1 MDANP
6 GLYLCYYTITGKV
19 VRKPGPGAK
28 LFLNWLPKM
37 SRFLLACALAL
48 LVSPLAARPATA
60 ASATE
65 VVERFQSTLISV
77 MSNAQKLGYSGRYKR
92 FKPAVEESHDLPGI
106 ARIAAGRY
114 WDQFKS
120 EQKNLFVET
129 FSELSIATYASRFDG
144 YSGETFKI
152 ISERKLDSGDV
163 LVQSVLTQSDGEKT
177 RFDYVLRQKDG
188 RWAFINIIVDGV
200 SDLAIKRAEYAGIL
214 RTEGADALTAKLK
227 TRIARYADASATK
240 K

>member
-1 MDANP
+1 
-6 GLYLCYYTITGKV
+6 
-19 VRKPGPGAK
+19 
-28 LFLNWLPKM
+28 M
-37 SRFLLACALAL
+37 SRLLLACALAL
-48 LVSPLAARPATA
+48 PLVSPLAVRSATA

-77 MSNAQKLGYSGRYKR
+77 MSNARKLGYNGRYKLL
-92 FKPAVEESHDLPGI
+92 KPAVEESHDLPGI

-114 WDQFKS
+114 WDQLKS

-129 FSELSIATYASRFDG
+129 FGELSIVTYASRFDG

-163 LVQSVLTQSDGEKT
+163 LVQSVFTQSHGEKI

-188 RWAFINIIVDGV
+188 RWAIINIIVDGV

-214 RTEGADALTAKLK
+214 RTEGADALIANLRTKIAQYAKSP
-227 TRIARYADASATK
+227 DAK

>member
-1 MDANP
+1 
-6 GLYLCYYTITGKV
+6 
-19 VRKPGPGAK
+19 
-28 LFLNWLPKM
+28 M

-48 LVSPLAARPATA
+48 SLVSPLAAQPATA

-77 MSNAQKLGYSGRYKR
+77 MSNARKLGYNGRYKR
-92 FKPAVEESHDLPGI
+92 LKPAVEESHDLPGI

-114 WDQFKS
+114 WDQLKS

-144 YSGETFKI
+144 YSGETFKV

-163 LVQSVLTQSDGEKT
+163 LVQSVLSQSNGEKI
-177 RFDYVLRQKDG
+177 RFDYILRQKDG

-214 RTEGADALTAKLK
+214 RTEGADALIEKLSARITQYAKS
-227 TRIARYADASATK
+227 SATK

>member
-1 MDANP
+1 MP
-6 GLYLCYYTITGKV
+6 
-19 VRKPGPGAK
+19 R
-28 LFLNWLPKM
+28 
-37 SRFLLACALAL
+37 LLLVCALAL
-48 LVSPLAARPATA
+48 SLVSPLAVRSATA

-77 MSNAQKLGYSGRYKR
+77 MSNARKLGYNGRYKR
-92 FKPAVEESHDLPGI
+92 LKPAVEESHDLPGI

-114 WDQFKS
+114 WDQLKS

-129 FSELSIATYASRFDG
+129 FGELSIVTYASRFDG
-144 YSGETFKI
+144 YSGETFKT

-163 LVQSVLTQSDGEKT
+163 LVQSVFTQSHGEKI

-188 RWAFINIIVDGV
+188 RWAIINIIVDGV

-214 RTEGADALTAKLK
+214 RTGGADALIANLRTKIAQYAK
-227 TRIARYADASATK
+227 SSEPK